1 MTAEETGRVESGE
14 VEESGGDLESFEMKN
29 KTTQGGLLFIY

>member
-1 MTAEETGRVESGE
+1 MTVEETGRVESGE

-29 KTTQGGLLFIY
+29 EITQGGLVFIY